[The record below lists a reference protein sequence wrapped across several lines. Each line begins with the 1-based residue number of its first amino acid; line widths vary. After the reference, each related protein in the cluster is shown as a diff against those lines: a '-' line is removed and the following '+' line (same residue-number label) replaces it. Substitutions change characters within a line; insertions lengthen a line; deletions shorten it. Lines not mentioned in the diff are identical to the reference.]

1 MTRTQAEARF
11 TSVTQGKA
19 RSATAVVPVA
29 ASKYTAFEG
38 WCGTC
43 SRYWYTAAQRTTFFF
58 YILAVFMGLAG
69 SELAES
75 DPVITCQIARLRT
88 PRARVTEPGQDPHLR
103 HGVHRAPYVPRS
115 PEREKR
121 PAAVRAG
128 QTTQKSEF
136 GR

>member
-1 MTRTQAEARF
+1 
-11 TSVTQGKA
+11 
-19 RSATAVVPVA
+19 
-29 ASKYTAFEG
+29 
-38 WCGTC
+38 
-43 SRYWYTAAQRTTFFF
+43 
-58 YILAVFMGLAG
+58 MGLAG

-103 HGVHRAPYVPRS
+103 HGVHYVPRS